1 MHNYELV
8 YILQADLDEATL
20 TGAVDAIEA
29 LIKNSKGEIVKV
41 DKWGKRRLAYLI
53 RKMREGYYVFISFQI
68 EPTEIV
74 NLKRALGYNEQVLR
88 YIVVRVDEQESQNV

>member
-29 LIKNSKGEIVKV
+29 LIKNSKGEIAKV
-41 DKWGKRRLAYLI
+41 DKWGKRRLAYPI
-53 RKMREGYYVFISFQI
+53 RKMREGFYVFISFQM
-68 EPTEIV
+68 EPSEIV

-88 YIVVRVDEQESQNV
+88 YIVVRVN

>member
-41 DKWGKRRLAYLI
+41 DKWGKRRLAYPI
-53 RKMREGYYVFISFQI
+53 RKMREGYYVFISYQM

-88 YIVVRVDEQESQNV
+88 YIVVRVD

>member
-8 YILQADLDEATL
+8 YILQADLDESTL

-29 LIKNSKGEIVKV
+29 LIKNSKGEIAKV
-41 DKWGKRRLAYLI
+41 DKWGKRRLAYPI
-53 RKMREGYYVFISFQI
+53 RKMREGYYVFISFQM
-68 EPTEIV
+68 EPSEIV

-88 YIVVRVDEQESQNV
+88 YIVVRVN

>member
-20 TGAVDAIEA
+20 AATVDSIET

-41 DKWGKRRLAYLI
+41 DRWGKRHLAYPI
-53 RKMREGYYVFISFQI
+53 RKMNEGYYVFISLQLNPNEVANI
-68 EPTEIV
+68 
-74 NLKRALGYNEQVLR
+74 KRSLGYNEQVLR
-88 YIVVRVDEQESQNV
+88 YLVVRVD

>member
-20 TGAVDAIEA
+20 TGTVDAIEA
-29 LIKNSKGEIVKV
+29 LIKNSKGEIAKV
-41 DKWGKRRLAYLI
+41 DKWGKRRLAYPI
-53 RKMREGYYVFISFQI
+53 RKMREGFYVFISFQM
-68 EPTEIV
+68 EPSEIV

-88 YIVVRVDEQESQNV
+88 YIVVRVN

>member
-29 LIKNSKGEIVKV
+29 LIKNTKGEIVKV
-41 DKWGKRRLAYLI
+41 DKWGKRRLAYPI
-53 RKMREGYYVFISFQI
+53 RKLREGYYVFITFQM
-68 EPTEIV
+68 EPLEIV

-88 YIVVRVDEQESQNV
+88 YIVVRVD

>member
-20 TGAVDAIEA
+20 TNAVDAIEA
-29 LIKNSKGEIVKV
+29 LIKNSKGEIAKV
-41 DKWGKRRLAYLI
+41 DKWGKRRLAYPI
-53 RKMREGYYVFISFQI
+53 RKLREGYYVFISFQM
-68 EPTEIV
+68 EPLEIV

-88 YIVVRVDEQESQNV
+88 YIVVRVA

>member
-20 TGAVDAIEA
+20 TAAVDAIEA

-41 DKWGKRRLAYLI
+41 DKWGKRRLAYPI
-53 RKMREGYYVFISFQI
+53 RKMREGYYVFISYQM

-88 YIVVRVDEQESQNV
+88 YIVVRVD

>member
-20 TGAVDAIEA
+20 TGAVDAIET
-29 LIKNSKGEIVKV
+29 LIKNSTGEIVKI
-41 DKWGKRRLAYLI
+41 DKWGKRRMAYPI
-53 RKMREGYYVFISFQI
+53 RKTREGYYVFISFQM
-68 EPTEIV
+68 EPNEIV

-88 YIVVRVDEQESQNV
+88 YIVVRVD

>member
-29 LIKNSKGEIVKV
+29 LIKNTKGEIVKV
-41 DKWGKRRLAYLI
+41 DKWGKRRLAYPI
-53 RKMREGYYVFISFQI
+53 RKMREGYYVFISFQM
-68 EPTEIV
+68 EPLEIV

-88 YIVVRVDEQESQNV
+88 YIVVRVA

>member
-20 TGAVDAIEA
+20 AATVDSIET

-41 DKWGKRRLAYLI
+41 DRWGKRRLAYPI
-53 RKMREGYYVFISFQI
+53 RKMNEGYYVFISLQLNPNEVANI
-68 EPTEIV
+68 
-74 NLKRALGYNEQVLR
+74 KRSLGYNEQVLR
-88 YIVVRVDEQESQNV
+88 YLVVRVD

>member
-29 LIKNSKGEIVKV
+29 LIKNSKGEIAKV
-41 DKWGKRRLAYLI
+41 DKWGKRRLAYPI
-53 RKMREGYYVFISFQI
+53 RKMREGYYVFISFQM
-68 EPTEIV
+68 EPSEIV

-88 YIVVRVDEQESQNV
+88 YIVVRVN